1 MFSKITLP
9 LKSSR
14 EIFWPG
20 SRRLGRLKP
29 GTCSGWVNPEAG
41 TSIRKH
47 SSRIE
52 NRDDGDKGLCVPVS
66 SLVDNSHSGYP
77 PPLHSCRYMIST
89 AARYR
94 NSNPWCQSTLAMTLH
109 LSGNGTSSAN
119 HSDRITLPSGLP
131 DQQPNVQVRPKTYHS
146 HFLPCAEGNP

>member
-77 PPLHSCRYMIST
+77 PPLHSCRYMISP
-89 AARYR
+89 AARYC
-94 NSNPWCQSTLAMTLH
+94 NWSNPKSLVSEHFGNDFASIREWDVLCESFRQNYLTIWSAGPTTERSGSTKDVSLAF
-109 LSGNGTSSAN
+109 SS
-119 HSDRITLPSGLP
+119 
-131 DQQPNVQVRPKTYHS
+131 VR
-146 HFLPCAEGNP
+146 